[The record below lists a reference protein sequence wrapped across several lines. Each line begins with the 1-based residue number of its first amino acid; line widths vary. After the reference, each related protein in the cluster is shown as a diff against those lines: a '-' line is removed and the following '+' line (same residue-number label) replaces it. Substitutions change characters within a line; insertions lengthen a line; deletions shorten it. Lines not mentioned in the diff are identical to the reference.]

1 MVVGLGGCLVLVGG
15 AEVVLLSSVGLLPG
29 EAVQKRRGAGYCHGH
44 VCAADMVL
52 NRAKAFINTSSMDM
66 VAAPLGRRFPAGGT
80 MAKHH
85 VLCIAGFSG

>member
-1 MVVGLGGCLVLVGG
+1 MVLAGG
-15 AEVVLLSSVGLLPG
+15 AEVVLSSSVGLLPV
-29 EAVQKRRGAGYCHGH
+29 EAVQKRRGAVYCHGH

-52 NRAKAFINTSSMDM
+52 NRAKAFTNASSVDM

>member
-1 MVVGLGGCLVLVGG
+1 MVGLGGLLVLAGG
-15 AEVVLLSSVGLLPG
+15 ADVVFSGYTGLLPVQ
-29 EAVQKRRGAGYCHGH
+29 AVRKRRGAGYCHGH

-52 NRAKAFINTSSMDM
+52 NRAKAFTNASSVDM

-85 VLCIAGFSG
+85 VLCITGLSG